1 MYCPNC
7 GKTNS
12 ADQKFCRSC
21 GLRLEQVVQS
31 LVAQLT
37 APDADNKLVEK
48 QHSLDRWI
56 KIVAVSTI
64 SLFVG
69 AVLWGIIYSIII
81 VKGEVLAGSIF
92 LAVILGLVLF
102 ALLVLYRESLAQK
115 PSKQKVS
122 LPEVQAT
129 DTAKLLEEARY
140 EPVPSIVER
149 TTKLLTVDQKVTRT
163 EDPNAKV

>member
-12 ADQKFCRSC
+12 QEQKFCRSC

-31 LVAQLT
+31 LVEQLT
-37 APDADNKLVEK
+37 APDADKSLVER

-56 KIVAVSTI
+56 KIVAASTI

-69 AVLWGIIYSIII
+69 AVLVGIIYSIII

-92 LAVILGLVLF
+92 LAVIIGLVLF

-115 PSKQKVS
+115 PSKQKGS
-122 LPEVQAT
+122 LPDAPAS
-129 DTAKLLEEARY
+129 DTGKVLEESRY
-140 EPVPSIVER
+140 EPIPSIVER
-149 TTKLLTVDQKVTRT
+149 TTELLTVEKKVSK
-163 EDPNAKV
+163 E

>member
-31 LVAQLT
+31 LAEQLT
-37 APDADNKLVEK
+37 APDADSKLVER

-56 KIVAVSTI
+56 KIIAASTA

-92 LAVILGLVLF
+92 LAVIIGLVLF
-102 ALLVLYRESLAQK
+102 ALLTLYRESLTKKSPKQP
-115 PSKQKVS
+115 PS
-122 LPEVQAT
+122 LTTA
-129 DTAKLLEEARY
+129 DTAKLLS
-140 EPVPSIVER
+140 EPRMEPLPSVVEG
-149 TTKLLTVDQKVTRT
+149 TTELLTVEKKLPRPRSQNGEV
-163 EDPNAKV
+163 

>member
-1 MYCPNC
+1 
-7 GKTNS
+7 
-12 ADQKFCRSC
+12 
-21 GLRLEQVVQS
+21 VQS
-31 LVAQLT
+31 LVEQLT
-37 APDADNKLVEK
+37 APDANTKLVEK

-102 ALLVLYRESLAQK
+102 ALLVLYRESLAPK
-115 PSKQKVS
+115 PSKQNVS
-122 LPEVQAT
+122 LPEVQAA

-140 EPVPSIVER
+140 EPVTSVVER
-149 TTKLLTVDQKVTRT
+149 TTELLTADQKVKST
-163 EDPNAKV
+163 EEPKR

>member
-12 ADQKFCRSC
+12 EEQKFCRSC
-21 GLRLEQVVQS
+21 GLQLEQVVQS
-31 LVAQLT
+31 LVQQLT
-37 APDADNKLVEK
+37 APDANTKLVEK

-92 LAVILGLVLF
+92 LAVILGLILF
-102 ALLVLYRESLAQK
+102 ALLALYRESLAQK

-122 LPEVQAT
+122 LTDAQAT
-129 DTAKLLEEARY
+129 DTARLLEE
-140 EPVPSIVER
+140 
-149 TTKLLTVDQKVTRT
+149 
-163 EDPNAKV
+163 

>member
-12 ADQKFCRSC
+12 QEQKFCRSC
-21 GLRLEQVVQS
+21 GLQLEQVVQS
-31 LVAQLT
+31 LVQQLT
-37 APDADNKLVEK
+37 APDANKSLVEK

-102 ALLVLYRESLAQK
+102 GLLVLYRESLAQK
-115 PSKQKVS
+115 SSKQKVS
-122 LPEVQAT
+122 LPDVQAT

-149 TTKLLTVDQKVTRT
+149 TTELLTVEKKGTT
-163 EDPNAKV
+163 E